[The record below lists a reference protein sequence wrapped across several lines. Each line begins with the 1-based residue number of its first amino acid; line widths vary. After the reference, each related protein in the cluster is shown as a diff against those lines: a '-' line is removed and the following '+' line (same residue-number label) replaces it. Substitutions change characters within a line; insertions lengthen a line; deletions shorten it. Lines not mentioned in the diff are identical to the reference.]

1 MNSELSRFE
10 ESPGRVMIVEDD
22 RLVALD
28 LETMLEGFGFK
39 LCPTAHSAED
49 ALDIAH
55 RHQPDLVL
63 MDIRLEGEMDGITAA
78 SVLSEK
84 LGIQVV
90 YLTAHSDLSTVN
102 RAKETHPYGYLLKP
116 VRALDLRCCLE
127 VALHKARHSPHSSGS
142 ESKTVSSTL
151 LNGLSAREVEVLGL
165 IARGHTS
172 KDIAQVLN
180 IAKPTV
186 DTYRS
191 RLADKLGVRSRSELV
206 AIAGRAG
213 LL

>member
-1 MNSELSRFE
+1 
-10 ESPGRVMIVEDD
+10 MIVEDD

-28 LETMLEGFGFK
+28 LETMLESFGFK

-49 ALDIAH
+49 ALRAASEH
-55 RHQPDLVL
+55 RPDLVL
-63 MDIRLEGEMDGITAA
+63 MDIRLEGAMDGITAA
-78 SVLSEK
+78 GVLSEK
-84 LGIQVV
+84 MGIHVV
-90 YLTAHSDLSTVN
+90 YLTAHSDVSTLD
-102 RAKETHPYGYLLKP
+102 RAKATHPYGYLLKP

-127 VALHKARHSPHSSGS
+127 VALHQARHVPASRAHAPEGKQVSPA
-142 ESKTVSSTL
+142 L
-151 LNGLSAREVEVLGL
+151 LNGLSAREIEVLGL

-213 LL
+213 LF